1 MAGGFL
7 DVHVLARFAGEYG
20 CRRVPVVRGGNP
32 HGIDIL
38 VLKNPPHVADRLG
51 GLALGF
57 LNCGSCPGSA
67 ACIHITHVGNIH
79 RLVVAERAQV
89 GTAHASRADYA
100 DGDFFVGTNRACR
113 EGQRK
118 GGGGGGFDEFAAV
131 GGFHF

>member
-1 MAGGFL
+1 M
-7 DVHVLARFAGEYG
+7 
-20 CRRVPVVRGGNP
+20 PVVRGGNP
-32 HGIDIL
+32 YGINIL
-38 VLKNPPHVADRLG
+38 SSKIRRMSPTTLG
-51 GLALGF
+51 ALPLAF
-57 LNCGSCPGSA
+57 STGSCPGSPA
-67 ACIHITHVGNIH
+67 FVHITHVGNIH

-100 DGDFFVGTNRACR
+100 DGDYFVGTNRACR